1 MSVSIFWLLIVD
13 WINVI
18 KEKKK
23 KKKKNDLL
31 GGEIMQNIINVSTK
45 YLQYVPLNLLISDY
59 ISLSIQ
65 LHI

>member
-23 KKKKNDLL
+23 KKKNDLL
-31 GGEIMQNIINVSTK
+31 DGEIMQNIINVSTK

>member
-1 MSVSIFWLLIVD
+1 MLL
-13 WINVI
+13 
-18 KEKKK
+18 KRKK

-31 GGEIMQNIINVSTK
+31 DGEIMQNIINVSTK